1 MLVCIRNPKETMVP
15 KQELATFEWK
25 QLYYELSHNNEK
37 VCMIP
42 GLTST
47 TFIML
52 VFGVSLFVVT
62 LFLPSLLRSRK
73 SRNGKSKAAL
83 KDCVAHRPQARLVV
97 LDEMDDGVELDQAL
111 LKKVEDVISV
121 LPNLET

>member
-1 MLVCIRNPKETMVP
+1 MVP

-25 QLYYELSHNNEK
+25 QLYYELSHINEK